1 MRPSSRARRILLA
14 LAVVVILLGVW
25 IGVSILTLPSVAP
38 LAKPG
43 VSMTITV
50 KDWNRKG
57 HPFVVGPRNPRWTPY
72 GAIPSALKKAVV
84 ASEDANFY
92 SHEGVDYE
100 AIREAIKADWR
111 KGKFVRGG
119 STITQ
124 QLAKNLFL
132 TRERTLVRKVKEIVL
147 ARRMDDALSKSRIL
161 ELYLN
166 VVELG
171 PMVYGIGHA
180 AHYYFGK
187 RPSALTVREC
197 AFLASMLPG
206 PKVYNPYRKMDR
218 VMKRSER
225 ILRRMVAARMISR
238 EEYDAAISEA
248 PNLAGIARKVEK
260 TLEAPP
266 PEEKAPEEAPGGG
279 GPVIIEE
286 PPRGVAGGAPFRG
299 RSRQM
304 KYITLLRRR
313 CVASSSS
320 RTRSARVDLEKTAA
334 AAADAS
340 STSRE
345 TAGEASSFSALPA
358 PFCRPRPAIGP
369 SNTSTIS
376 EDRIESGRR
385 ARRYPPPTPRRL
397 ESIPAFFSSRRISSR
412 NFFGIPFFSARSR
425 IWNVVRSGKR
435 AA

>member
-1 MRPSSRARRILLA
+1 MRPSSRFRRTLLA
-14 LAVVVILLGVW
+14 LAVVVILLGAWV
-25 IGVSILTLPSVAP
+25 GVSILTLPPVAP

-43 VSMTITV
+43 ISMTITV
-50 KDWNRKG
+50 KDWNRKD

-92 SHEGVDYE
+92 THEGVDYE

-124 QLAKNLFL
+124 QLAKNLYL
-132 TRERTLVRKVKEIVL
+132 TRERTLTRKVKEIVL
-147 ARRMDDALSKSRIL
+147 ARRMDDALSKARIL

-218 VMKRSER
+218 VMKRSDR

-238 EEYDAAISEA
+238 EEYDAALSEV

-266 PEEKAPEEAPGGG
+266 PEEKAPGEASGE
-279 GPVIIEE
+279 GPVIIDEIPPAAPPEE
-286 PPRGVAGGAPFRG
+286 P
-299 RSRQM
+299 
-304 KYITLLRRR
+304 
-313 CVASSSS
+313 
-320 RTRSARVDLEKTAA
+320 
-334 AAADAS
+334 
-340 STSRE
+340 
-345 TAGEASSFSALPA
+345 
-358 PFCRPRPAIGP
+358 
-369 SNTSTIS
+369 
-376 EDRIESGRR
+376 
-385 ARRYPPPTPRRL
+385 
-397 ESIPAFFSSRRISSR
+397 
-412 NFFGIPFFSARSR
+412 
-425 IWNVVRSGKR
+425 RSGEDPVR
-435 AA
+435 

>member
-1 MRPSSRARRILLA
+1 MRSPVRLRTILAAFAVPA
-14 LAVVVILLGVW
+14 LVIAAWVA
-25 IGVSILTLPSVAP
+25 VSIITLPSVAP
-38 LAKPG
+38 LARPG

-50 KDWNRKG
+50 KDWNRKD

-100 AIREAIKADWR
+100 AIREAIKTDLK

-124 QLAKNLFL
+124 QAAKNLFL
-132 TRERTLVRKVKEIVL
+132 TREKTLIRKVKELVL

-171 PMVYGIGHA
+171 PMVYGVGHA

-187 RPSALTVREC
+187 HPSALTVREC

-218 VMKRSER
+218 VMKRSDR

-238 EEYDAAISEA
+238 EEYDAAMAEV
-248 PNLAGIARKVEK
+248 PNLAGLERKVEK
-260 TLEAPP
+260 TLETPP
-266 PEEKAPEEAPGGG
+266 PEEKPPEEAPGGG
-279 GPVIIEE
+279 LFLIDPSPEAPRE
-286 PPRGVAGGAPFRG
+286 PA
-299 RSRQM
+299 
-304 KYITLLRRR
+304 L
-313 CVASSSS
+313 
-320 RTRSARVDLEKTAA
+320 
-334 AAADAS
+334 
-340 STSRE
+340 
-345 TAGEASSFSALPA
+345 GEA
-358 PFCRPRPAIGP
+358 
-369 SNTSTIS
+369 
-376 EDRIESGRR
+376 
-385 ARRYPPPTPRRL
+385 PTPKGPDA
-397 ESIPAFFSSRRISSR
+397 E
-412 NFFGIPFFSARSR
+412 
-425 IWNVVRSGKR
+425 
-435 AA
+435 